1 VGLSLLGD
9 TSPYDC
15 ACGADLWSVTD
26 ASEASGCVP
35 QEAEGGQAEKHE
47 NVVKERDRLRAKVAE
62 LEALAGRRTPPA
74 PERSRSPV
82 PKLSLSPALPPGASQ
97 ETVQETPAAR
107 HVPAAGA
114 CCVCRGCPSL
124 LTLRLSGVVV
134 VGLTCC
140 VPSRCEPTVRLEA
153 RQRLAEHTG
162 AIHSIVIDQL
172 SRETLFTASEDKT
185 IRVWTLSQQT
195 DLWKC
200 SQVGVWVSSDL
211 LLQ

>member
-1 VGLSLLGD
+1 
-9 TSPYDC
+9 
-15 ACGADLWSVTD
+15 
-26 ASEASGCVP
+26 
-35 QEAEGGQAEKHE
+35 
-47 NVVKERDRLRAKVAE
+47 
-62 LEALAGRRTPPA
+62 
-74 PERSRSPV
+74 
-82 PKLSLSPALPPGASQ
+82 
-97 ETVQETPAAR
+97 
-107 HVPAAGA
+107 
-114 CCVCRGCPSL
+114 
-124 LTLRLSGVVV
+124 
-134 VGLTCC
+134 
-140 VPSRCEPTVRLEA
+140 VRLEA